1 MSKIGELGK
10 EFANLPKLLIQYDDT
25 LREAMDILPIKDK
38 TLEKAQREQCAY
50 YVYYDERRAE
60 LKTLVKYLTAH
71 VSKVRGSLVRQYNE
85 HGNRALGERMINS
98 YVDNEPDYLKAY
110 ELLLEVEE
118 LYDKY
123 VGVVEAFNKRGFSL
137 RDITLARVH
146 EVSNTPL

>member
-1 MSKIGELGK
+1 MSKIGELGLD
-10 EFANLPKLLIQYDDT
+10 FVNLPTILGQYEDM
-25 LREAMDILPIKDK
+25 LAEALPIITIKDK
-38 TLEKAQREQCAY
+38 TLEYAQREQCAY

-71 VSKVRGSLVRQYNE
+71 VAKVRGGLVRQYNE

-98 YVDNEPDYLKAY
+98 YVDNETTYLKAY

-123 VGVVEAFNKRGFSL
+123 VAVVDAFNKRGFAL
-137 RDITLARVH
+137 RDVTLARVH
-146 EVSNTPL
+146 DLNSTSI